1 MEGVW
6 QVEEAGK
13 LMQCHPV
20 TGQDWNSLATSR
32 NRFERKY
39 EEAGSDIARV
49 GRWMPMPHFFH
60 H

>member
-20 TGQDWNSLATSR
+20 TGQDWNSLATSG

-39 EEAGSDIARV
+39 EEAGSSLSA
-49 GRWMPMPHFFH
+49 
-60 H
+60 